1 MKIYRVAVIGLG
13 GMGHNHALAVQDD
26 DRCQLVGGAEIDPE
40 RARVWKERFGVEV
53 VFDDYEEMLDQ
64 LEPDIVINSTQSPLH
79 YAPTLAAAQRGIH
92 IFCEKPLAR
101 NLVQADEMVQV
112 CDTYK
117 VKLAINHI
125 KRVSLYNNLVLDLI
139 KKGEIGQLIH
149 LKAIDKG
156 GRKSG
161 NALIGMGTHLYDW
174 MRLFAGDVE
183 WVHAHLLQL
192 DGQESTVYDIKDAQE
207 MDPKDYSDGLVLGE
221 RCFASFRFKSGVH
234 AEAAFLAET
243 QGDDKGYGI
252 DLIGTEGR
260 IAIRESVGT
269 TMFIHRGQRHLP
281 QQSWEQVYIEGEDND
296 EKGQPRKNRGR
307 LYLQRLMIRD
317 LINAIEE
324 DRDPIASGRGGV
336 ASMEMINLTWES
348 HRRKERVYA
357 PLTIREH
364 PLEHWR
370 REEGIK

>member
-1 MKIYRVAVIGLG
+1 
-13 GMGHNHALAVQDD
+13 
-26 DRCQLVGGAEIDPE
+26 
-40 RARVWKERFGVEV
+40 
-53 VFDDYEEMLDQ
+53 
-64 LEPDIVINSTQSPLH
+64 
-79 YAPTLAAAQRGIH
+79 
-92 IFCEKPLAR
+92 
-101 NLVQADEMVQV
+101 
-112 CDTYK
+112 
-117 VKLAINHI
+117 
-125 KRVSLYNNLVLDLI
+125 
-139 KKGEIGQLIH
+139 
-149 LKAIDKG
+149 
-156 GRKSG
+156 
-161 NALIGMGTHLYDW
+161 MGTHLYDW

-207 MDPKDYSDGLVLGE
+207 MNPKDYSDGLVLGE
-221 RCFASFRFKSGVH
+221 RCFASFRFKSGIH

-281 QQSWEQVYIEGEDND
+281 QQNWEQVYIEEEDND

-357 PLTIREH
+357 PLEIREH
-364 PLEHWR
+364 PLERWR
-370 REEGIK
+370 REEGIT